1 MQFSPSMADLGRV
14 SEGGGN
20 DEHQTDYITK
30 SHGDMFRSGM
40 DNDGDC

>member
-1 MQFSPSMADLGRV
+1 MADPGLL

-20 DEHQTDYITK
+20 DEHQIDYITK

-40 DNDGDC
+40 DNDWDS